1 MSRLPKP
8 RSRSSGVASARRA
21 RTPWA
26 IIAVALVISAALAMA
41 VLEFTAPRPKP
52 PPMAKPAPSTASV
65 STPPPLA
72 MLPLP
77 EQPQTMVKPAV
88 KPEVKAEP
96 PPVQVEPPHGEAP
109 VESLVEDDTALPP
122 LAEPRPSSPLPASP
136 APVPVA
142 PPPAVAA
149 LPPVLPHS
157 QDASLPAWKRYAVA
171 APRTAGRPM
180 IAIVIDDMGLDQR
193 RSAEAAAL
201 PAPLTLSYLPY
212 GRDLAR
218 QTAAAHR
225 NGHELMVHI
234 PMQPQGT
241 GINPGPNALTTDLS
255 LVEVQHRLDQA
266 LAAFDGY
273 VGINNH
279 MGSRFTTDRIRMDVV
294 MSELKARGL
303 LFLDSRTVQRSVG
316 LSVAAEHHVPSAG
329 RHVFLDNEISAGEV
343 THQLAETERI
353 ARQGGLAIAI
363 GHPHDVTIAAL
374 KAWLPPLQS
383 KGFVQVPIS
392 AVVAVLE
399 ARRAA
404 QQTTAVPNVT
414 PANP

>member
-77 EQPQTMVKPAV
+77 AKPQTMVKPAV
-88 KPEVKAEP
+88 EAEP
-96 PPVQVEPPHGEAP
+96 PPVQAEPPHGEEPP
-109 VESLVEDDTALPP
+109 VESLGEDYTPLPP
-122 LAEPRPSSPLPASP
+122 VAEPRPSSPRAASP
-136 APVPVA
+136 VPVPVA

-149 LPPVLPHS
+149 LPPVIQQP

-374 KAWLPPLQS
+374 KAWLPTLQS

-404 QQTTAVPNVT
+404 QQTTAVPRNDT

>member
-1 MSRLPKP
+1 MSRLPRL
-8 RSRSSGVASARRA
+8 RSRSSAAASPRRA
-21 RTPWA
+21 KAPWA
-26 IIAVALVISAALAMA
+26 IITVALLISAALAMA
-41 VLEFTAPRPKP
+41 VLEFTAPRPMP
-52 PPMAKPAPSTASV
+52 KPAHSTVSV
-65 STPPPLA
+65 ATPQPLA

-77 EQPQTMVKPAV
+77 ATPKPRV
-88 KPEVKAEP
+88 EAEP
-96 PPVQVEPPHGEAP
+96 APADEHPPHGEAP
-109 VESLVEDDTALPP
+109 PVESLADDQAALMPPVTEPLPP
-122 LAEPRPSSPLPASP
+122 PSP
-136 APVPVA
+136 APVT
-142 PPPAVAA
+142 PPPAVTA
-149 LPPVLPHS
+149 PPPMVMHP
-157 QDASLPAWKRYAVA
+157 DDSLPAWKRYAIA
-171 APRTAGRPM
+171 APRIAGRPM

-193 RSAEAAAL
+193 RSAEAVAL

-234 PMQPQGT
+234 PMQPQGS
-241 GINPGPNALTTDLS
+241 GVNPGPNALTTDLTPA
-255 LVEVQHRLDQA
+255 EIKHRLDQA
-266 LAAFDGY
+266 LSAFDGY
-273 VGINNH
+273 VGVNNH
-279 MGSRFTTDRIRMDVV
+279 MGSRFTTDRARMDVV
-294 MSELKARGL
+294 MTELKARGL

-316 LSVAAEHHVPSAG
+316 VSVAAAHDVPNAG

-374 KAWLPPLQS
+374 KACVPTLQR
-383 KGFVQVPIS
+383 KGFVQVPVS

-404 QQTTAVPNVT
+404 QQTTAAPRGGT